1 MKRMLAIGIL
11 LVTGGVSLAQ
21 TPDGAA
27 PANEGVCDLLKAD
40 GVTKGLYGLCVAFC
54 EAQDMD
60 FWGELTDPPRGRL
73 LELYEKKRGV
83 EDPNMPCI
91 AQNTCPCWTADEV
104 SLDFVAGREGLL
116 FVDNYAGTVD
126 SGAVRLN
133 APWSPPDLRA
143 QRIVVTAFSSGSPRC
158 LFLDNPSGTLRDFRM
173 SEGTLTADQA
183 TACVAQASQLVELLG
198 LQCGDN
204 LNQGSPGNCD

>member
-1 MKRMLAIGIL
+1 MKHGLIVSVLLLA
-11 LVTGGVSLAQ
+11 GGAIFAQ
-21 TPDGAA
+21 TPDGAT
-27 PANEGVCDLLKAD
+27 PANEGVCDGLRAD

-60 FWGELTDPPRGRL
+60 VWGELTDPPRGRL
-73 LELYEKKRGV
+73 LELYEKKRGDG
-83 EDPNMPCI
+83 DPDMPCI
-91 AQNTCPCWTADEV
+91 AQNTCPCWSAEEV
-104 SLDFVAGREGLL
+104 SPGFVAGREGLL

-133 APWSPPDLRA
+133 SPFSPPDIRA
-143 QRIVVTAFSSGSPRC
+143 QRIVVTAISSGSPRC
-158 LFLDNPSGTLRDFRM
+158 LFLDVPSGTMRDFRM

-183 TACVAQASQLVELLG
+183 TACMAQASQLVELLG
-198 LQCGDN
+198 LECGDN